1 MSLYE
6 ASPLSRADIRS
17 FANVIRKAMGLT
29 DERYFPIREFLELV
43 MPKID
48 EEFVLEVL
56 PKHEMGSNH
65 GLAYPEDKVIKLR
78 EDVYDGAVDG
88 KPRDRLTMAHEV
100 GHYFLHT
107 KERVSFARSIG
118 PSEAL
123 PAYRDPEWQAN
134 AFAGELLAP
143 PHIIKG
149 MSVFEVMKFCGVSQD
164 AARKQLKSMS
174 K

>member
-1 MSLYE
+1 MSIYE
-6 ASPLSRADIRS
+6 ASPLSRKDIRN
-17 FANVIRKAMGLT
+17 FVNDIRKVMGLT
-29 DERYFPIREFLELV
+29 DTRYFPIREFLEFV
-43 MPKID
+43 MPQMD
-48 EEFVLEVL
+48 ENFVLEIL

-78 EDVYDGAVDG
+78 EDVYDGAVAG
-88 KPRDRLTMAHEV
+88 KPRDRLTMAHEI

-107 KERVSFARSIG
+107 KERISFARNREKSG
-118 PSEAL
+118 QL

-143 PHIIKG
+143 PHIIQG
-149 MSVFEVMKFCGVSQD
+149 MSVFEVMQNCGVSQD
-164 AARKQLKSMS
+164 AARIQLKSIN